1 MTSQTYTGASVIAA
15 GDFNLKHLT
24 WGSRETNRNGRIL
37 FDLADATDF
46 LIEAPPEPTYYDSR
60 ADILDIALIKNV
72 PFQIRLHVS
81 LALNSD
87 HMPVLMHIGDEA
99 NDANTNITIRT
110 TNWPR
115 FAEILETDFGPITR
129 IESVEDLES
138 AAGALEDKIKSA
150 MTDSTRTRVEPRQKE
165 ILPQWIVDLIGAKNR
180 ARRLAF
186 RTGDALDRTEA
197 NRLGNEVKYA
207 LIDHRSDRWETK
219 LESLTTE
226 DNSIWRMAKALR
238 SNHKPLPPIQGANG
252 LVFSDVDKAEAFA
265 DSLELQCRPNV
276 VDADPVHIQEIEN
289 QVRLILSRHDDNPI
303 TPASPSEIRKIIGSL
318 KKKKAPGPD
327 NISNT
332 ALKLLPPK
340 VVVAL
345 AAIFNASLRL
355 CHFPSRWKNAT
366 VIFIPKPGKN
376 SKLPQSYRPISLLSS
391 IGKVLEKVI
400 LTRLVKVTDE
410 NSTIPD
416 EQFGFRPKHSTVD
429 QLINVTEFIAK
440 GFGQNQ
446 STGAIF
452 LDVAKAFDT
461 VWHDGLVYKLHA
473 AGVPLAMVRLSNS
486 FLNRRVFHAK
496 IGQVLSTQREI
507 QAGVPQDSVRNLHC
521 RHSKT
526 RQHKDRTVC
535 RRHCNSS
542 AVLVTRNH
550 FARFS
555 RRCGKSGIMVSH
567 LANRR
572 ESGKKQRHSFY
583 QASFPTGRRSRYVQP
598 RHPLDNRRQIPRC

>member
-1 MTSQTYTGASVIAA
+1 VGCIPFSL
-15 GDFNLKHLT
+15 D
-24 WGSRETNRNGRIL
+24 
-37 FDLADATDF
+37 D
-46 LIEAPPEPTYYDSR
+46 PTKRAYYDSRGYR

-72 PFQIRLHVS
+72 PFQIPLHVS

-99 NDANTNITIRT
+99 NDANTTNITIRN

-115 FAEILETDFGPITR
+115 FAEILETDFGPIPRT
-129 IESVEDLES
+129 ESVEDLES

-150 MTDSTRTRVEPRQKE
+150 MTDSTRIRVEPRQKE
-165 ILPQWIVDLIGAKNR
+165 ILPQWIVDLIRAKNR

-186 RTGDALDRTEA
+186 RNGDTPDRTEA
-197 NRLGNEVKYA
+197 NRLGNEVKYV

-219 LESLTTE
+219 LESLATE

-276 VDADPVHIQEIEN
+276 VDADPVHIEEIEN

-345 AAIFNASLRL
+345 TAIFNASLRL

-376 SKLPQSYRPISLLSS
+376 SKLAQSYRPISLLSS

-400 LTRLVKVTDE
+400 
-410 NSTIPD
+410 
-416 EQFGFRPKHSTVD
+416 
-429 QLINVTEFIAK
+429 
-440 GFGQNQ
+440 
-446 STGAIF
+446 
-452 LDVAKAFDT
+452 
-461 VWHDGLVYKLHA
+461 
-473 AGVPLAMVRLSNS
+473 
-486 FLNRRVFHAK
+486 
-496 IGQVLSTQREI
+496 
-507 QAGVPQDSVRNLHC
+507 
-521 RHSKT
+521 
-526 RQHKDRTVC
+526 
-535 RRHCNSS
+535 
-542 AVLVTRNH
+542 
-550 FARFS
+550 
-555 RRCGKSGIMVSH
+555 
-567 LANRR
+567 
-572 ESGKKQRHSFY
+572 
-583 QASFPTGRRSRYVQP
+583 
-598 RHPLDNRRQIPRC
+598 